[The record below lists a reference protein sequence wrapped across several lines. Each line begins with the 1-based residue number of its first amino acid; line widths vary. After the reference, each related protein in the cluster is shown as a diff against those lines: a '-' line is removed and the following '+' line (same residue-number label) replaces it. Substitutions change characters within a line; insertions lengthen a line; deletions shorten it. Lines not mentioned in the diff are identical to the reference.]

1 MSLTSCLGVTLNM
14 LSLCDVRLTTGF
26 CDVHESRPFMSL
38 LRLGKTRGC
47 PSGPRGTRGG
57 FKQGAVSVLYY
68 TQEERTK
75 ATE

>member
-1 MSLTSCLGVTLNM
+1 
-14 LSLCDVRLTTGF
+14 
-26 CDVHESRPFMSL
+26 MSL

-47 PSGPRGTRGG
+47 PRGPRGTRGG